1 MGKRERRV
9 GSSMIAVWLALARG
23 TEVHGQEA
31 PGPSARTPT
40 WQFRCQ
46 AIGLVTHAAPALAD
60 KSRTEGYLTQP
71 HLAAH
76 GSLAAGRTA
85 ITAMLNLEGLTL
97 RRGELNAGIW
107 GEGYVDRRHPHTY
120 VHELVATVN
129 ATAGGAVLS
138 FSFGKGFVPFGT
150 DDPMSRPFVK
160 YPANHHLAQIL
171 ERALVMGALRYGPAL
186 AEIGVF
192 NGEEPQ
198 GSGDWPDFDRFG
210 DSWGARATLFPKP
223 GVEVQVS
230 HAYVASPQDPVGRGF
245 DQRKWSAAA
254 RYQPQTGTGILRY
267 WLVEWAQT
275 DDRLGGRDFVDYGS
289 VLAEATLGRG
299 VYEVSA
305 RYERT
310 VRPEEERLLDPFR
323 TPRPQPDLHIIGKT
337 RWQIVS
343 ARVDWLPPADGP
355 FEVRPFLE
363 LSYARPVQVLS
374 PSVFVPTEFY
384 GSESLWSFSIGAR
397 LGVGSAHGRV
407 GRYGAALPAGSS
419 QHAFDS
425 TGHPGPMRDS
435 P

>member
-1 MGKRERRV
+1 
-9 GSSMIAVWLALARG
+9 MIGVWLALALG
-23 TEVHGQEA
+23 TELHGQEA
-31 PGPSARTPT
+31 PEPSAHTPT
-40 WQFRCQ
+40 WQFRGQ

-76 GSLAAGRTA
+76 GSLAGGRTA
-85 ITAMLNLEGLTL
+85 ITTILTLEGLTL
-97 RRGELNAGIW
+97 SRGELNAGIW

-138 FSFGKGFVPFGT
+138 FSLGKGFVPFGT

-171 ERALVMGALRYGPAL
+171 ERALVIGGLRYGPAL

-198 GSGDWPDFDRFG
+198 GSGDWPDWGRFG
-210 DSWGARATLFPKP
+210 DSWAARATLFPTP
-223 GVEVQVS
+223 GVEVQLS
-230 HAYVASPQDPVGRGF
+230 HAHVASPQDPGGRGF

-254 RYQPQTGTGILRY
+254 RYQPETGTGILRY
-267 WLVEWAQT
+267 GLVEWART
-275 DDRLGGRDFVDYGS
+275 DDRLGGRNFVDYGS
-289 VLAEATLGRG
+289 ILAEATFGRG
-299 VYEVSA
+299 VYEVGA

-343 ARVDWLPPADGP
+343 ARVDWLPAPDAP
-355 FEVRPFLE
+355 FDLRPFLE
-363 LSYARPVQVLS
+363 LSYSRPVQLLS

-384 GSESLWSFSIGAR
+384 GSESLWGLSVGAR
-397 LGVGSAHGRV
+397 LGVGPAHGRV
-407 GRYGAALPAGSS
+407 GRYGTALPGERS
-419 QHAFDS
+419 QHPVNS
-425 TGHPGPMRDS
+425 TGHPVPPS
-435 P
+435 VTP